1 MPFLAHIDGNVN
13 TATTG
18 TGTTA
23 GILNNGVT
31 IISGSTQESYV
42 LGRPE
47 IGITKRIICTSAT
60 TTIAPLIRGSTAAA
74 QSVTFDA
81 AGNTMF
87 RFSSGTSHHRVVDLI
102 GLTTLT
108 WAITNIYPCLTTGLG
123 HGTITLST
131 T

>member
-1 MPFLAHIDGNVN
+1 MPLLPHIDGNVN

-18 TGTTA
+18 LGTTA

-47 IGITKRIICTSAT
+47 VGITKRIICTSVT
-60 TTIAPLIRGSTAAA
+60 TTIAPIIRGSTA
-74 QSVTFDA
+74 QTVTFDA

-108 WAITNIYPCLTTGLG
+108 WAITNVYPCLTTGLG
-123 HGTITLST
+123 NGTITLST

>member
-1 MPFLAHIDGNVN
+1 MPPLMPYIEGNVN

-18 TGTTA
+18 LGTTA

-47 IGITKRIICTSAT
+47 IGITKRIVCTSAT
-60 TTIAPLIRGSTAAA
+60 TTIQPIIRGSTA
-74 QSVTFDA
+74 QTVTFDA
-81 AGNTMF
+81 VGNTMF
-87 RFSSGTSHHRVVDLI
+87 RIKPAASSHEVVVDLM
-102 GLTTLT
+102 GLTTLR
-108 WAITNIYPCLTTGLG
+108 WVITNVYPCLTTGLG
-123 HGTITLST
+123 NGTITLST